1 MKLSIR
7 QRRKFR
13 VTSKLVF
20 FGILAGL
27 FFVALS
33 DGFSDPYPLINGA
46 AIGILI
52 ALVISWFEF
61 NVYEKKLRKQKFI
74 TVLLV
79 RSIFYLTAISIV
91 IIFEIGSARMLKEK
105 LDLHG
110 LMQNEDFRIYMFEGE
125 FITSVAYAFCII
137 VIVNFTRQVSRK
149 LGQGIFASFITGA
162 YFHPKEVYDFFM
174 FISIQHTQEM
184 IESMGR
190 MKFHKFLNEVVYDI
204 TEPIISHKG
213 IIYQYV
219 EGQMVVV
226 WSIENGSK
234 DSNVIRCFF
243 DIIQG
248 IHLQDEK
255 YQTNYHFLP
264 KFNAALH
271 VGRAVKGEIGYVKS
285 EIVYHGDVLNTT
297 SRILDTCSALNKQF
311 LISEKALKM
320 IDLPEEINSQW
331 CGEIALKGKSQPLVL
346 HSLNNSVVEQ
356 KIYA

>member
-7 QRRKFR
+7 QKRKLR

-20 FGILAGL
+20 FGIAAGL
-27 FFVALS
+27 FFVSLS

-46 AIGILI
+46 AIGVLI

-61 NVYEKKLRKQKFI
+61 NIYERTLRKQKFI

-79 RSIFYLTAISIV
+79 RSVFYLTAISIV
-91 IIFEIGSARMLKEK
+91 IIVEIGSARMLKER
-105 LDLHG
+105 LDLGG
-110 LMQNEDFRIYMFEGE
+110 LLQNDHFRTYMLEGE

-174 FISIQHTQEM
+174 FINIQHTQEI

-190 MKFHKFLNEVVYDI
+190 MKFHKFLNEVVFDI

-226 WSIENGSK
+226 WNLENGCK
-234 DSNVIRCFF
+234 DSNVVRCFF
-243 DIIQG
+243 DIVETIN
-248 IHLQDEK
+248 LQFEK
-255 YQTNYHFLP
+255 YQSNFHFSP

-271 VGRAVKGEIGYVKS
+271 VGSAVKGEIGYVKS

-297 SRILDTCSALNKQF
+297 SRILDTCTTIDKQF
-311 LISEKALKM
+311 LISQKALEM
-320 IDLPEEINSQW
+320 IDLPNEINSQL
-331 CGEIALKGKSQPLVL
+331 CGDIVLKGKKYPLVL
-346 HSLNNSVVEQ
+346 FALDKSMVEQ
-356 KIYA
+356 KVFA